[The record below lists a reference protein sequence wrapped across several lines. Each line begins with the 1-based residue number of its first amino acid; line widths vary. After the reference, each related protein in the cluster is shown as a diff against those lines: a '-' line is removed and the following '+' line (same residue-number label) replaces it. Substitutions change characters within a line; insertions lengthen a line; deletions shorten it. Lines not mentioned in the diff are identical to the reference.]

1 MKGDPGQE
9 SSKAYSKEEKMNR
22 VSGKVALVTGAASG
36 LGNAIALLLAAEGAR
51 VMATDVDE
59 VGGRSVAMEFEGE
72 GGEILFAKQNVTIES
87 EWKEIVRMTTE
98 RFGKLDVL
106 VNCAGVFLRSRIAET
121 TLEQWRWVMSINLD
135 GVFLGTKYGAETMRK
150 SGGGSII
157 NLSAAGGLVGTPNT
171 SAYSASK
178 GGVRSLTRTAAIEYS
193 KANLDY
199 NVRVNSV
206 IPGVIE
212 TPMTAA
218 TINDP
223 AGRDA
228 RLSWVPLRRFGM
240 AEDVAY
246 AVLYLASDESKYVTG
261 AEIVVDGGWTAQ

>member
-1 MKGDPGQE
+1 
-9 SSKAYSKEEKMNR
+9 MNR

>member
-1 MKGDPGQE
+1 
-9 SSKAYSKEEKMNR
+9 MNR

-135 GVFLGTKYGAETMRK
+135 GGFPRYQVRRRDDEEVGRRLFHKLVCCW
-150 SGGGSII
+150 GSRRHSEHI
-157 NLSAAGGLVGTPNT
+157 
-171 SAYSASK
+171 
-178 GGVRSLTRTAAIEYS
+178 
-193 KANLDY
+193 
-199 NVRVNSV
+199 
-206 IPGVIE
+206 
-212 TPMTAA
+212 
-218 TINDP
+218 
-223 AGRDA
+223 
-228 RLSWVPLRRFGM
+228 RLFC
-240 AEDVAY
+240 E
-246 AVLYLASDESKYVTG
+246 
-261 AEIVVDGGWTAQ
+261 